1 MRHDALGRN
10 PVEGTSPLKKPKGS
24 PQALTMQQIAALR
37 RAAAG
42 WRTDPDVKGPKPD
55 GQVLDAIEVLLGT
68 GMRPGEVLA
77 LRPTDSTTIHPQ
89 AGRQAC

>member
-1 MRHDALGRN
+1 
-10 PVEGTSPLKKPKGS
+10 
-24 PQALTMQQIAALR
+24 MQQIAALR
-37 RAAAG
+37 RAAAS
-42 WRTDPDVKGPKPD
+42 WRTGLDVKGPKPD